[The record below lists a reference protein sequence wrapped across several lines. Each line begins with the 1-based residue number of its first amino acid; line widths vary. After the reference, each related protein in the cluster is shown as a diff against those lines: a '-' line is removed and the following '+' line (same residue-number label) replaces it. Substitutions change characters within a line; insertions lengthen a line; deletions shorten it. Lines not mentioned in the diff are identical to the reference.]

1 LAPVTPGFFQTM
13 QIPLITGRDFTEA
26 DNLQAQQVM
35 IVNQAFVNTYFPGE
49 DPLGKKLKPGAGS
62 GSKDGPPWRQIV
74 GVVGNVRHSATQREM
89 QPAMYLPASQLPTWC
104 CLSSVV
110 RTSVDPMSLEPAVR
124 KLVAAMDADIPVTD
138 VRTMP
143 DLISL
148 RLAQPR
154 FATVLFGSFA
164 ILSLVLTVVGLYG
177 VMAYSVSQRT
187 REIGLRFA
195 LGAERG
201 AVLGMILRAAAGLLG
216 TGIAIGIAAALVFGP
231 ILSNML
237 YGTGPR
243 DPAVL
248 LAVSAV
254 MALAG
259 LLSAYIPAARAASVD
274 PMRAL
279 RTE

>member
-1 LAPVTPGFFQTM
+1 MQGAP
-13 QIPLITGRDFTEA
+13 E
-26 DNLQAQQVM
+26 VM

-49 DPLGKKLKPGAGS
+49 DPLGKKLKPGAGN

-89 QPAMYLPASQLPTWC
+89 QPAMYLPSSQFPTWC

-201 AVLGMILRAAAGLLG
+201 AVLGMILRAAAGVTRG
-216 TGIAIGIAAALVFGP
+216 KSAIAIGISAALAFGP

-243 DPAVL
+243 ATLPCF
-248 LAVSAV
+248 
-254 MALAG
+254 
-259 LLSAYIPAARAASVD
+259 
-274 PMRAL
+274 
-279 RTE
+279 

>member
-1 LAPVTPGFFQTM
+1 MCSP
-13 QIPLITGRDFTEA
+13 I
-26 DNLQAQQVM
+26 
-35 IVNQAFVNTYFPGE
+35 
-49 DPLGKKLKPGAGS
+49 S
-62 GSKDGPPWRQIV
+62 
-74 GVVGNVRHSATQREM
+74 
-89 QPAMYLPASQLPTWC
+89 
-104 CLSSVV
+104 
-110 RTSVDPMSLEPAVR
+110 MSLEPAVR
-124 KLVAAMDADIPVTD
+124 RLVASMDPDIPVSD
-138 VRTMP
+138 VRSMP

-154 FATVLFGSFA
+154 FATVLFGAFA

-201 AVLGMILRAAAGLLG
+201 AVLGMVLRAAAGLLG
-216 TGIAIGIAAALVFGP
+216 AGIAIGISAALAFGP
-231 ILSNML
+231 ILSKML

-243 DPAVL
+243 NPAVL
-248 LAVSAV
+248 VAVSAV

-259 LLSAYIPAARAASVD
+259 LLSAYIPAARAASIE

-279 RTE
+279 RTD

>member
-1 LAPVTPGFFQTM
+1 
-13 QIPLITGRDFTEA
+13 
-26 DNLQAQQVM
+26 
-35 IVNQAFVNTYFPGE
+35 
-49 DPLGKKLKPGAGS
+49 
-62 GSKDGPPWRQIV
+62 V

-89 QPAMYLPASQLPTWC
+89 QPVMYLPSNQLPNWC

-110 RTSVDPMSLEPAVR
+110 RTSVDPMSLEPEVR
-124 KLVAAMDADIPVTD
+124 KLVASMDPDIPVTD
-138 VRTMP
+138 LRTMP

-154 FATVLFGSFA
+154 FATVLFGTFA

-201 AVLGMILRAAAGLLG
+201 AVLGMILRSAAALLG
-216 TGIAIGIAAALVFGP
+216 TGIAIGIGATLVFGP
-231 ILSNML
+231 ILSKML

-243 DPAVL
+243 NPAVL
-248 LAVSAV
+248 AIVTGV

-259 LLSAYIPAARAASVD
+259 LLSAYIPAARAAAVD

>member
-1 LAPVTPGFFQTM
+1 V
-13 QIPLITGRDFTEA
+13 I
-26 DNLQAQQVM
+26 
-35 IVNQAFVNTYFPGE
+35 IVNQAFAKTYFPGE
-49 DPLGKKLKPGAGS
+49 EPLGKKLKPGAGN
-62 GSKDGPPWRQIV
+62 GTPGGPPWRQIV

-89 QPAMYLPASQLPTWC
+89 LPAMYVPASQLPTWC

-110 RTSVDPMSLEPAVR
+110 RTSVDPMSFEPAVR
-124 KLVAAMDADIPVTD
+124 KLVASMDPDIPVTD

-143 DLISL
+143 DLISM

-154 FATVLFGSFA
+154 FATVLFGAFSV
-164 ILSLVLTVVGLYG
+164 LSLVLTVVGLYG
-177 VMAYSVSQRT
+177 VIAYSVSQRT

-195 LGAERG
+195 LGARRG
-201 AVLGMILRAAAGLLG
+201 AVLGMVLRTAATLLG
-216 TGIAIGIAAALVFGP
+216 AGIAIGLSAALVFGP
-231 ILSNML
+231 ILAMML

-243 DPAVL
+243 DPVVLAAVT
-248 LAVSAV
+248 VV

-259 LLSAYIPAARAASVD
+259 LLAAYIPAARAASVD